1 MSKEVH
7 EDHTVHCTFF
17 YAKNETLSF
26 RQSVLLN
33 LNIVSSRLVTCD
45 HDNSSRSPGFFEVV
59 QNYSRTVSKNVS
71 VKEVPK
77 LFYSVG
83 SRLRFGHIQA
93 ESIVTLIM
101 PLFRTKLKIDIQLVL
116 Q

>member
-1 MSKEVH
+1 M
-7 EDHTVHCTFF
+7 
-17 YAKNETLSF
+17 
-26 RQSVLLN
+26 N
-33 LNIVSSRLVTCD
+33 LNVVSSRIGTCD
-45 HDNSSRSPGFFEVV
+45 HDNSSWSPGFCEVV
-59 QNYSRTVSKNVS
+59 QSYSRTVSKNVS
-71 VKEVPK
+71 VKEGPK

-83 SRLRFGHIQA
+83 SRLQFGHIQA